1 MSWSILSNFCRGS
14 LRSFQQQVH
23 VSPQMWSLHCCV
35 WSPCSSSWS
44 SQVEMWGLLLSLH
57 LSLCAPV
64 QPRSL
69 CPHFYHVFKLWIFS
83 SHVYSFTEPTWRV
96 LDLGYHTFFSYQIP
110 SWFLCHISISFL
122 GCLNSSPV
130 SSPSAGT
137 WWPFSTNPLSDLC
150 QTISTVP
157 S

>member
-1 MSWSILSNFCRGS
+1 MPWSILSNF
-14 LRSFQQQVH
+14 RSFQQQVH
-23 VSPQMWSLHCCV
+23 VSSRMWSLPCCV

-57 LSLCAPV
+57 LSLCPPV
-64 QPRSL
+64 QT
-69 CPHFYHVFKLWIFS
+69 HFHHLFKLWIFP

-122 GCLNSSPV
+122 GCLNSPV

-137 WWPFSTNPLSDLC
+137 CDLFLQTHFQISVRQFQQCHHRINAC
-150 QTISTVP
+150 QLLFF
-157 S
+157 